1 MLVNSGGPMSGEK
14 SEVRIRELAPHLL
27 DSDTDLC
34 PHMHNIVKNFTSY
47 FGKFLERLFATSTQT
62 LNTLLTH
69 LKV

>member
-14 SEVRIRELAPHLL
+14 SEVRIRELASHLL
-27 DSDTDLC
+27 DSDTDLY

-62 LNTLLTH
+62 LNILLTH